1 MKITTSPSP
10 TGVTT
15 PSAETTAT
23 SVLFDTNVTPSF
35 CARGILYDSAS
46 LIVIEVSPVIKSGFV
61 TVDVVVPV
69 VSVLVV
75 VEEADFD
82 VEDVLLTEVV
92 IELLDV
98 DEVVLVAIVV
108 DIVEELVV
116 VVGEMRVVVVVDEV
130 VVVVVSL
137 VVVVSGITAILNGF
151 SALPKYAVFLPHE
164 AST

>member
-15 PSAETTAT
+15 PSAETIAT
-23 SVLFDTNVTPSF
+23 SVLFDTNVTSSF
-35 CARGILYDSAS
+35 CASGILYGSAS
-46 LIVIEVSPVIKSGFV
+46 LIVTEVSPVIKGGFV

-69 VSVLVV
+69 VPVFVV
-75 VEEADFD
+75 VEEAGFD

-98 DEVVLVAIVV
+98 DEVVLVVVV
-108 DIVEELVV
+108 DVVEELVV
-116 VVGEMRVVVVVDEV
+116 VVGEMRVVIVVDVVVT
-130 VVVVVSL
+130 VVVSL
-137 VVVVSGITAILNGF
+137 VVVVSGITTILNGF
-151 SALPKYAVFLPHE
+151 SALPKYAVFLPQE

>member
-1 MKITTSPSP
+1 M
-10 TGVTT
+10 
-15 PSAETTAT
+15 
-23 SVLFDTNVTPSF
+23 TPSF
-35 CARGILYDSAS
+35 CASGILYGSAS
-46 LIVIEVSPVIKSGFV
+46 LIVIKVSPVIKVGFV
-61 TVDVVVPV
+61 TVDVVVTV
-69 VSVLVV
+69 VPVLVV

-98 DEVVLVAIVV
+98 DEVVLVAVVV

-130 VVVVVSL
+130 VVVVSL
-137 VVVVSGITAILNGF
+137 VVEVSDITAILNGF